1 MLSGKPCCFRHSVTC
16 VYWGLSAEKEEIVA
30 AAAAEAVRQ
39 IQVYV
44 KEQAFSYPLWVLGAV
59 PCHYERLKGKYRYR
73 VILKCKNTSP
83 YRTLIRAVLEAVTAQ
98 KAFAKLY
105 LYADMNVILAY
116 NR

>member
-1 MLSGKPCCFRHSVTC
+1 MSVQMK
-16 VYWGLSAEKEEIVA
+16 LFP
-30 AAAAEAVRQ
+30 VRT
-39 IQVYV
+39 
-44 KEQAFSYPLWVLGAV
+44 QALRLPALVLVCLLLVLGAV

-105 LYADMNVILAY
+105 LYADMNGDIGV
-116 NR
+116 

>member
-1 MLSGKPCCFRHSVTC
+1 MNEAIAKKV
-16 VYWGLSAEKEEIVA
+16 AEKKAAAA

-83 YRTLIRAVLEAVTAQ
+83 YRMLIRAVLEAVTAQ

-105 LYADMNVILAY
+105 LYADMNGDIGV
-116 NR
+116 